1 MSIEITY
8 GLKRAHKEKKT
19 DSQEEMLANISGIF
33 VIQHFPHFLNLLFYN
48 VSRIGETAQKLK
60 ENWVN
65 PIQYG
70 DKII

>member
-1 MSIEITY
+1 MRGAVVNRDNIWTEESPE
-8 GLKRAHKEKKT
+8 GKKT

-60 ENWVN
+60 EN
-65 PIQYG
+65 
-70 DKII
+70 

>member
-1 MSIEITY
+1 
-8 GLKRAHKEKKT
+8 
-19 DSQEEMLANISGIF
+19 MLANISGIF

-48 VSRIGETAQKLK
+48 VSRIDETAQKLK